1 MNTHQMPGMVLGLR
15 DTKVNKLKHSPIL
28 NTVPD
33 TSEVWGKSP
42 SLGIR
47 MPEAESQLSN
57 SLERVLEYLE

>member
-1 MNTHQMPGMVLGLR
+1 MPGMVLGLR

-28 NTVPD
+28 YPD